1 MKLTNAPYLKQQNI
15 NDPLDELIILAGSQ
29 AWEAYGKEGNGQGW
43 LFLKE
48 ILKIRD
54 NTPPVILG
62 DKHLGQLNCLRL
74 APENRKV
81 IGIYQFGELN
91 EAHKTAICANLSK
104 HTQAE
109 TVLFYDNIGQTLEN
123 ASDYIKRT
131 RAGETMAETVAEEVK
146 KRKPVALDLSDKSLN
161 TLDIVEAF
169 LEWQE
174 QPLRRDT
181 QRRETYRLQDGKAWI
196 SLNEEEFR
204 REIANFLKSAND
216 RNYSPHKISK
226 IADLAILEI
235 ERLPPE
241 NPDLIGFQN
250 CVLNK
255 KTGQLLPHSHTHF
268 LRALEDFPL
277 NTESQDTP
285 HFDDWL
291 DFVANDSPERK
302 NAILAGLYMVL
313 TNRYQ
318 WGLFLEA
325 TGAAGAGKSIFGEIA
340 TILNGRPNTSI
351 IDIKGLE
358 EPKVIAGLMGKTF
371 AYSPD
376 QAKYTGTA
384 DGLKRL
390 TGGDTLKAQIYYKGF
405 EDFTPTVVFM
415 MSTNHSIDFRDQ
427 NRGIARRR
435 VIIPFERAIPKEKK
449 DVNFIDKVKGEIY
462 GITNK
467 LLSLFP
473 EPETARKLLE
483 NYQASREGDKVKR
496 EANHLIEF
504 AKAFKIIGS
513 CTQGLQWGS
522 NYANSKT
529 TVNNALFKAYLH
541 YCDCIGLRNTL
552 NLNYFKSAFQDALR
566 DTGEQG
572 EIVQL
577 KTNGIPKINVQW
589 RNREAT
595 LNEWQG

>member
-1 MKLTNAPYLKQQNI
+1 MKLKNAPYLKEQDKNK
-15 NDPLDELIILAGSQ
+15 PLDELIILAGSE
-29 AWEAYGKEGNGQGW
+29 AWGAYGKDGNGTAW
-43 LFLKE
+43 KLLCE
-48 ILKIRD
+48 ILKAD
-54 NTPPVILG
+54 NRNPPVILG
-62 DKHLGQLNCLRL
+62 AKQLEELHSLRL
-74 APENRKV
+74 APENRK
-81 IGIYQFGELN
+81 IISIYQFGELS
-91 EAHKTAICANLSK
+91 EPHKTAICANLAK

-123 ASDYIKRT
+123 SSDYIKRT
-131 RAGETMAETVAEEVK
+131 RAGETMAEAVAEETR
-146 KRKPVALDLSDKSLN
+146 KRQPLALDLSDKSLN

-181 QRRETYRLQDGKAWI
+181 LRRETYRLQDGKAWI

-250 CVLNK
+250 GVLNK
-255 KTGQLLPHSHTHF
+255 KTGQFLPHSPTHF
-268 LRALEDFPL
+268 LRALEDFSL

-285 HFDDWL
+285 YFDDWL
-291 DFVANDSPERK
+291 AFVSSDSTERR

-325 TGAAGAGKSIFGEIA
+325 TGKAGAGKSVFGEIA
-340 TILNGRPNTSI
+340 TILNGRFNTSV

-358 EPKVIAGLMGKTF
+358 EPKIIAGLMGKTF

-415 MSTNHSIDFRDQ
+415 MSTNYPIDFRDQ
-427 NRGIARRR
+427 NGGIARRR
-435 VIIPFERAIPKEKK
+435 VIIPFEKAIPKDKK
-449 DVNFIDKVKGEIY
+449 DVNFIAKVKGEIY

-473 EPETARKLLE
+473 EPETARKILE
-483 NYQASREGDKVKR
+483 SYQAGREGDSVKR

-529 TVNNALFKAYLH
+529 TVNNALYKAYLH
-541 YCDCIGLRNTL
+541 YCDCIGLKQTL
-552 NLNYFKSAFQDALR
+552 NLNYFKTAFPEALR
-566 DTGEQG
+566 ETGEQG

-577 KTNGIPKINVQW
+577 KTNGTPKINVQW
-589 RNREAT
+589 KNREAT